1 VTRNP
6 EEFCRRTYA
15 PAVPYRDWLEVRH
28 KNSRGLFD
36 SNNLASEFLDW
47 LLDNHLST
55 PDDLGRPVRSPEHW
69 NPVTR
74 LSRKA
79 QSIQTH
85 REAIPTRYIN
95 EMIRILT
102 EADFALAE
110 DDRIRV
116 AVLVRCRCRPM
127 EEDLEP
133 CARLRHAAQAL
144 SAAANLPDSDA

>member
-1 VTRNP
+1 MDIGTP
-6 EEFCRRTYA
+6 
-15 PAVPYRDWLEVRH
+15 
-28 KNSRGLFD
+28 KNGRALFN
-36 SNNLASEFLDW
+36 SNNLASEFLEW
-47 LLDNHLST
+47 LLDKHLST

-102 EADFALAE
+102 ERDFAWPKSIY
-110 DDRIRV
+110 IRV
-116 AVLVRCRCRPM
+116 ALLVRPRRRAM
-127 EEDLEP
+127 AEDLESG
-133 CARLRHAAQAL
+133 ARLRHVA
-144 SAAANLPDSDA
+144 